1 MTVQERILAL
11 RLFERQESNPDY
23 IKKLGVSVQ
32 IEHRPAFCQNE
43 EETRYLADVLT
54 KGNSSYY
61 KNYAARLYQSIG
73 DEDQFLETKLNNL
86 QYASDY
92 LEVARF
98 ISASG

>member
-43 EETRYLADVLT
+43 EGE
-54 KGNSSYY
+54 N
-61 KNYAARLYQSIG
+61 
-73 DEDQFLETKLNNL
+73 
-86 QYASDY
+86 
-92 LEVARF
+92 
-98 ISASG
+98 